1 MVGKPNKIRFL
12 LLNKF
17 SLLHTPNRSC
27 FIFAEG
33 AELGGLDAKKLEKQ
47 TKLVVLRL
55 EKRQKLVILRLDK
68 RKSL

>member
-1 MVGKPNKIRFL
+1 MV
-12 LLNKF
+12 
-17 SLLHTPNRSC
+17 T
-27 FIFAEG
+27 
-33 AELGGLDAKKLEKQ
+33 ELGGLDAKKLEKQ